1 MALLARTTC
10 RRLGKPSRWDLLP
23 LILSASPHGL
33 LSSIPSTSK
42 PPLFQAPSYRR
53 TKQCQTQPRT
63 QQKGNRHN
71 QAKFFKVTSK
81 ATPSSPTQN
90 SVWNS
95 QCAAFSSSAGSTQVN
110 HHHVRINQPILSQA
124 SLSCKNQHQGDLK
137 PNGILSPKEAFCP
150 GTLGCNGHIVFHL
163 KSGHCI
169 LSVL

>member
-10 RRLGKPSRWDLLP
+10 RRLGKPSVWGPLP

-33 LSSIPSTSK
+33 LSSIPSISK

-63 QQKGNRHN
+63 QQQGNRHN
-71 QAKFFKVTSK
+71 QERFFKVTSE

-90 SVWNS
+90 SAWNS
-95 QCAAFSSSAGSTQVN
+95 QRAAFSPSAGSTQVN
-110 HHHVRINQPILSQA
+110 HHQVRINQPVLSQA
-124 SLSCKNQHQGDLK
+124 SLSRKNQHQSDLK

-150 GTLGCNGHIVFHL
+150 GSLVCNGHIVFHL
-163 KSGHCI
+163 RSGHCI